1 MGEIKRSKIPN
12 LTCIFCHSIDHFSED
27 CPTVKRASGKNA
39 AGMVEIE
46 NYGQVELTDED
57 IEELKE
63 LGLDM
68 GADIKSK
75 ED

>member
-1 MGEIKRSKIPN
+1 MSEINRSKIPN
-12 LTCIFCHSIDHFSED
+12 LNCVFCHDINHSSEE
-27 CPTVKRASGKNA
+27 CPTVKRASGEDA
-39 AGMVEIE
+39 AGVVEIE
-46 NYGQVELTDED
+46 DFGKVELTEED

-68 GADIKSK
+68 GADIRSK